1 MHPCA
6 RLRGQSNPRNHYIM
20 ATVVLVHGIWMNGW
34 DMSLLRY
41 RLRKA
46 GFTAIQFSYHSVAEP
61 LHTNAQRLQQFLA
74 TITADT
80 IHIVAHSLGGL
91 VVRQLFHDFP
101 EQKAGRIVTLG
112 APHGGSYVAGQ
123 LKNHSIGRAILGK
136 SLKDGLLGN
145 APAWDVKRE
154 LGVIAGNRS
163 MGVGRFLTRLPKPN
177 DGTVV
182 LQETPLQGMSDYVV
196 MPVNHIGLLF
206 SKAVALQV
214 VRFLSDGAFVKSR

>member
-1 MHPCA
+1 
-6 RLRGQSNPRNHYIM
+6 M

-46 GFTAIQFSYHSVAEP
+46 GFTAVQFSYRSVAES
-61 LHTNAQRLQQFLA
+61 LHTNARRLQQFLDS
-74 TITADT
+74 TTADT
-80 IHIVAHSLGGL
+80 VHIVAHSLGGL
-91 VVRQLFHDFP
+91 LVRQLFHEFP
-101 EQKAGRIVTLG
+101 QQRPGRVVTLG
-112 APHGGSYVAGQ
+112 TPHGGSFVAAQ
-123 LKNHSIGRAILGK
+123 LKNHSVGRAILGK

-145 APAWDVKRE
+145 APEWDANLE

-196 MPVNHIGLLF
+196 MPVNHTGLLF
-206 SKAVALQV
+206 SKAVAEQV
-214 VRFLSDGAFVKSR
+214 VRFLSKGAFLKTG